1 MCGFL
6 GSWSF
11 LCSCWGFLKRQE
23 CNNAD
28 GGKEHEVIKKK
39 KKGIQTRGPW
49 RRQNQRGSGCSQL
62 RLRQRERGERAT
74 GPCLFNHLQLHFM
87 QTDYC
92 VSNGNQTLSTV
103 KWLKINTRS
112 EETLLLIVQSSVL
125 RCPWIMEISVITTS
139 GGWGVGLHV
148 TSLGRHSGNVD
159 SAHPS
164 ADLGCGSL
172 AG

>member
-1 MCGFL
+1 MKAFRGFLMCGFL

-39 KKGIQTRGPW
+39 RHPNERTENYGARW
-49 RRQNQRGSGCSQL
+49 RQNQRGPGCSQPK
-62 RLRQRERGERAT
+62 LRQRERGERAT

-87 QTDYC
+87 RRDYS
-92 VSNGNQTLSTV
+92 VSNGNQTSSTV

-125 RCPWIMEISVITTS
+125 RWP
-139 GGWGVGLHV
+139 
-148 TSLGRHSGNVD
+148 
-159 SAHPS
+159 
-164 ADLGCGSL
+164 
-172 AG
+172 